1 MLVSS
6 SVYAGKSCSHLEA
19 ELFRT
24 SSELAPIM
32 AVQHRTARHD
42 VEGVFWLG
50 LPVGM
55 MDNTDIKAG
64 EAKIGELKGNMD
76 AINAARRK
84 GGCVAGT
91 RPYSVLRME
100 VDGMSTTATRRT
112 PRLCGER
119 GTIGIPICSKYLEG
133 RNGCVYR
140 TCAAVPCSNQ
150 DTQKASRTFGMMRT
164 LDF

>member
-1 MLVSS
+1 MKIKLCAFVAISVLSGCATRPADIKPVLVSS

-24 SSELAPIM
+24 SSDLVPIM

-42 VEGVFWLG
+42 VDGVFWLG
-50 LPVGM
+50 LPVGSM
-55 MDNTDIKAG
+55 MDDTDIKAG

-91 RPYSVLRME
+91 L
-100 VDGMSTTATRRT
+100 
-112 PRLCGER
+112 
-119 GTIGIPICSKYLEG
+119 
-133 RNGCVYR
+133 
-140 TCAAVPCSNQ
+140 
-150 DTQKASRTFGMMRT
+150 
-164 LDF
+164 